1 MASGARKFK
10 FISPGV
16 FTNEIDRSQFP
27 AEPTAVG
34 PVIIGRTRQGPGMV
48 PTKVSSFDEFTRI
61 FGSPDPGAEGGDNW
75 RSGDFDGPTYG
86 AYAAQA
92 WLNSG
97 EAPVT
102 FMRLLGAKHRDA
114 DSTQGAKAGW
124 NVVGSADSELASN
137 AGAYGLFLVNSSSA
151 TEAPTGSLAAV
162 WYVEQGSSIR
172 LTGSMIGFA
181 DGTAKTQVSGTA
193 VMIQSQGSNSEFIAE
208 ILTSG
213 ESNGFNATVSQ
224 KVCFNFDRD
233 SEKYIRKVFNTNAS
247 QTNSQIVNNSDNPNF
262 YTYFL
267 GETFDQFHTQKV
279 TSTGAGNVYGV
290 ILAIQTGSTYVY
302 QDHQKDF
309 QNAETPF
316 FRAQDLGDA
325 SGFLLENSPKL
336 FKLVSRNHGEWANRN
351 IKVSIERLR
360 APAYPNVDPYGT
372 FSVVLRR
379 VTDRDEK
386 PVYLERFDNLNLNP
400 NSENY
405 IARRIG
411 DRYAEWDN
419 DDRRLR
425 HYGTYDNLSPYVRV
439 VMDESVDNGGVSAEA
454 LPFGYFGPPRFNR
467 FGFTSA
473 STGPQMPQGTAGTFV
488 SGAGT
493 QAMTIVEGNQVIAHA
508 IQPRIRLG
516 SPDYTLGS
524 DDGVFIAVGGNE
536 LGGVV
541 AGYSASFEFPAI
553 RLRISASAGS
563 LTNPTDAYFG
573 IQTTREA
580 SSQIFDPSYYDMVRM
595 LPAST
600 DSFTI
605 TSGTLSV
612 PGTEHSFAF
621 TMNDLHSGSDGFNY
635 LSGSQ
640 RAEKSYTGTSG
651 NTYKSLLDAGF
662 DKFTA
667 PMFGGFDGLNIKEK
681 EPFRNTDVLASKTQI
696 NSYAFNTIKRAID
709 TVADPD
715 AVETNII
722 TAPGI
727 WNSTLTEH
735 LLDVCEERGDAL
747 GIIDIEH
754 SYLPPTE
761 NTESAV
767 SNRPNVASAVST
779 LRTRSLNNS
788 YGCCFFPWVQVK
800 DTATGRLVD
809 VPPSVAA
816 LGTFGSS
823 QARTELWFAPAGF
836 VRGGLSNGAAGLPVT
851 NVKMR
856 LNSKDRDDLYA
867 ANINPIASFPNEGIV
882 IFGQKTLQVTR
893 SALDR
898 INVRRLLIFVKKEVS
913 RIANGILFE
922 PNVQATWD
930 RFTSAV
936 NPFLGD
942 VKARFGLTDFRVV
955 LDSTTTTD
963 DLIDRNILYA
973 KIYLKPARAIEFIA
987 LDFIITRTGAS
998 FDD

>member
-16 FTNEIDRSQFP
+16 FTNEIDRSQLP

-34 PVIIGRTRQGPGMV
+34 PVIIGRARQGPAMV
-48 PTKVSSFDEFTRI
+48 PTKVSSFDEFTRV
-61 FGSPDPGAEGGDNW
+61 FGSPDPGADGGDNW
-75 RSGDFDGPTYG
+75 REGEFDGPTYG

-124 NVVGSADSELASN
+124 FVKNSAEDRLDLN
-137 AGAYGLFLVNSSSA
+137 AGAYGLFLVNSGSA
-151 TEAPTGSLAAV
+151 ISAKTGSLAAI
-162 WYVEQGSSIR
+162 WYLEQGSSIR
-172 LTGSMIGFA
+172 LTGSIMAQPNGS
-181 DGTAKTQVSGTA
+181 AKTQISGTA
-193 VMIQSQGSNSEFIAE
+193 VMIQSRGANSEFMAE
-208 ILTSG
+208 ILTDGVADS
-213 ESNGFNATVSQ
+213 FNATVSQ

-233 SEKYIRKVFNTNAS
+233 SEKYIRKVFNTNPS
-247 QTNSQIVNNSDNPNF
+247 QTNSQIVNNSNNPNF
-262 YTYFL
+262 YTYWL
-267 GETFDQFHTQKV
+267 GETFDQFHSQKV
-279 TSTGAGNVYGV
+279 TSTGAGEVHGV
-290 ILAIQTGSTYVY
+290 ILAIQTGSTYVW
-302 QDHQKDF
+302 QTHLTDF

-316 FRAQDLGDA
+316 FRAQDLGDS

-336 FKLVSRNHGEWANRN
+336 FKLVGRNSGEWANRN
-351 IKVSIERLR
+351 IKVSIEQLR
-360 APAYPNVDPYGT
+360 APAYPNVNPYGT

-379 VTDRDEK
+379 VKDRDEK

-400 NSENY
+400 NSEDY

-411 DRYAEWDN
+411 DMYAEWDN
-419 DDRRLR
+419 DERRLR
-425 HYGTYDNLSPYVRV
+425 HYGTYQNLSQYVYV

-454 LPFGYFGPPRFNR
+454 LPFGYFGPPRFNSW
-467 FGFTSA
+467 GFTSA
-473 STGPQMPQGTAGTFV
+473 STGPQMIQSPYGFV

-508 IQPRIRLG
+508 TAPRIRLG
-516 SPDYTLGS
+516 SPDYTAGS

-536 LGGVV
+536 NGALV
-541 AGYSASFEFPAI
+541 ANYSASFEFPAI

-563 LTNPTDAYFG
+563 LTDPTDAYFG

-595 LPAST
+595 LPSHT
-600 DSFTI
+600 NTFTI

-621 TMNDLHSGSDGFNY
+621 TMNDLHSGSEGFNY

-640 RAEKSYTGTSG
+640 RSGKSYTATGA

-662 DKFTA
+662 DRFTA

-681 EPFRNTDVLASKTQI
+681 EPFRNTDVLASKTEI
-696 NSYAFNTIKRAID
+696 SSYAFNTIKRAID

-715 AVETNII
+715 VVEANLMTV
-722 TAPGI
+722 PGV
-727 WNSTLTEH
+727 WNSNLTEH
-735 LLDVCEERGDAL
+735 LLDVCEERADTL
-747 GIIDIEH
+747 GVIDIEH
-754 SYLPPTE
+754 SYLPSTE

-767 SNRPNVASAVST
+767 ANRPNVANAVST

-788 YGCCFFPWVQVK
+788 YGCCFFPWVQIK
-800 DTATGRLVD
+800 DTRTGRLVD
-809 VPPSVAA
+809 APPSVVA

-867 ANINPIASFPNEGIV
+867 ANINPIATFPNEGIV

-898 INVRRLLIFVKKEVS
+898 INVRRLLIFVKKEIS

-955 LDSTTTTD
+955 LDNTTTTD